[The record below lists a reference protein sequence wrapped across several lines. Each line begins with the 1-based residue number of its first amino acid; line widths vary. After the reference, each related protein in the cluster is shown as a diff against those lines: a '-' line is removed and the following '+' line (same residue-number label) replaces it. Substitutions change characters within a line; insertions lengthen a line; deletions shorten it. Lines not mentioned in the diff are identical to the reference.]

1 MKTIL
6 GGKDAQGI
14 ENFRAF
20 YPDFKVANNDFK
32 IVNGLVLEF
41 RGRRNS
47 PLFYRCFEMQRNHD
61 TSGDCQLL
69 VNDTILRFRSGFS
82 L

>member
-1 MKTIL
+1 MKADL

-14 ENFRAF
+14 ENFRTY
-20 YPDFKVANNDFK
+20 YPDFKVANNIFK

-47 PLFYRCFEMQRNHD
+47 PLFNTFYR
-61 TSGDCQLL
+61 
-69 VNDTILRFRSGFS
+69 ILF
-82 L
+82 

>member
-1 MKTIL
+1 MKAIL

-14 ENFRAF
+14 ENFRAN
-20 YPDFKVANNDFK
+20 YPDFKVANNNFK

-47 PLFYRCFEMQRNHD
+47 PLFYVAALKCRGSR
-61 TSGDCQLL
+61 
-69 VNDTILRFRSGFS
+69 RFR
-82 L
+82 